1 MRTHMLMLMLTCVFH
16 QLVGCSEL
24 PAPATDRYLAQY
36 HYCVQSTETACSP
49 PANISLGG
57 LFR

>member
-1 MRTHMLMLMLTCVFH
+1 MRTHMLMLTCVFH

>member
-1 MRTHMLMLMLTCVFH
+1 MRTHLLMLTCVFH

-24 PAPATDRYLAQY
+24 PAPATDRHLAQH
-36 HYCVQSTETACSP
+36 HYCVQSTEPVCSL
-49 PANISLGG
+49 PASVSLGG